1 MLSTSWFGICQD
13 VPLLICFF
21 VKGFKA
27 REIQNHQ
34 SYGWFFGDMEMA
46 ESNQVWELKSHGVE
60 TCSRGISDDIS
71 KIHGMMGWFFVD
83 MPQNHVFKLFKRTFT
98 ESCWLVV
105 SNMFGCL
112 TPIWG
117 RFPIWLFFFQ
127 MACKNQPARIKG
139 WWHVSISCTKSI
151 LALQVSSRSPEKSR
165 YARFMSG
172 FYDILSKRNPAIK
185 ERTPEG
191 WFLLDSLGRKKC
203 GDGMIS
209 DSDTLGVQFGRS

>member
-1 MLSTSWFGICQD
+1 
-13 VPLLICFF
+13 
-21 VKGFKA
+21 
-27 REIQNHQ
+27 
-34 SYGWFFGDMEMA
+34 MEMA

-117 RFPIWLFFFQ
+117 RFPI
-127 MACKNQPARIKG
+127 
-139 WWHVSISCTKSI
+139 
-151 LALQVSSRSPEKSR
+151 
-165 YARFMSG
+165 
-172 FYDILSKRNPAIK
+172 
-185 ERTPEG
+185 
-191 WFLLDSLGRKKC
+191 
-203 GDGMIS
+203 
-209 DSDTLGVQFGRS
+209 